1 MQKILEKN
9 MATILITGANRGLGL
24 EFCKQYAQ
32 ENWNVIAC
40 CRQPE
45 KATALTKLKI
55 EFSNISVLPLDVSDL
70 AQIDQLAKT
79 LDGTAIDVLL
89 NNAGIYGDESG
100 HGFSNLN
107 YTQWQKNM
115 TVNVFAPVKMTE
127 AFLPH
132 LQRGEQKKVV
142 AMSSLMGSIEDNGSG
157 GSILYRSS
165 KAALNAA
172 MKSIA
177 IDNRHKK
184 IAVLI
189 LHPGWVKTDMGGSNA
204 PMEIPE
210 SVVKMRETIANFTHQ
225 QSGEFL
231 RYDGQKL
238 PW

>member
-1 MQKILEKN
+1 

-32 ENWNVIAC
+32 QNWNVIAC
-40 CRQPE
+40 CREPE
-45 KATALTKLKI
+45 KATALTTLAN
-55 EFSNISVLPLDVSDL
+55 EFPNLSVLPLDVSDL
-70 AQIDQLAKT
+70 AQIEQLAKQ
-79 LDGTAIDVLL
+79 LDSTAIDVLL
-89 NNAGIYGDESG
+89 NNAGIYGDVSG
-100 HGFSNLN
+100 HGFGNLN
-107 YTQWQKNM
+107 YAQWQQNM
-115 TVNVFAPVKMTE
+115 TVNVFAPVKLTE
-127 AFLPH
+127 VFLPH

-142 AMSSLMGSIEDNGSG
+142 AMSSLMGSMEDNGSG

-177 IDNRHKK
+177 IDNKHKN

-204 PMEIPE
+204 PLEIPE
-210 SVVKMRETIANFTHQ
+210 SVTKMRETIANFTLA
-225 QSGEFL
+225 QSGDFL
-231 RYDGQKL
+231 RYDGKQL

>member
-1 MQKILEKN
+1 

-40 CRQPE
+40 CREPE
-45 KATALTKLKI
+45 KATALTQLANEFPNVSVLSLDVADLTKI
-55 EFSNISVLPLDVSDL
+55 E
-70 AQIDQLAKT
+70 QLAKQ
-79 LDGTAIDVLL
+79 LEGIAIDVLL
-89 NNAGIYGDESG
+89 NNAAVYGDESG
-100 HGFSNLN
+100 YGFGNLD
-107 YTQWQKNM
+107 YEQWQKNM
-115 TVNVFAPVKMTE
+115 LVNVFAPVKMTE
-127 AFLPH
+127 VFLPN
-132 LQRGEQKKVV
+132 LQRGEQKKVI
-142 AMSSLMGSIEDNGSG
+142 AMSSLMGSMTDNGSG

-177 IDNRHKK
+177 IDNRHKE

-210 SVVKMRETIANFTHQ
+210 SVLKMRETIANFTIE

-231 RYDGQKL
+231 RFDGLKL

>member
-1 MQKILEKN
+1 

-24 EFCKQYAQ
+24 EFCKQYAADCWQ
-32 ENWNVIAC
+32 VLAC
-40 CRQPE
+40 CREPE
-45 KATALTKLKI
+45 TATALTQLAN
-55 EFSNISVLPLDVSDL
+55 EFPNISVLSLDVADL
-70 AQIDQLAKT
+70 AKIDQLAKQ
-79 LDGTAIDVLL
+79 LDGTAIDILL
-89 NNAGIYGDESG
+89 NNAGIYGDAAG
-100 HGFSNLN
+100 RDFGNLD
-107 YTQWQKNM
+107 YEQWSRNM
-115 TVNVFAPVKMTE
+115 TINVFAPVKMTE

-132 LQRGEQKKVV
+132 LQCGTQKIVV
-142 AMSSLMGSIEDNGSG
+142 AMSSLMGSLADNSSG

-172 MKSIA
+172 MKSVA
-177 IDNRHKK
+177 IDNRAHE

-210 SVVKMRETIANFTHQ
+210 SVQKMRDTIANFTLA

-231 RYDGQKL
+231 RYDGQAL